1 MVRTEPQLTCR
12 ISIVLATRIAWEV
25 MERIVD
31 HIPKSSRISS
41 SWLLVSPAASGTM
54 YGASTVGVST
64 GRPAT

>member
-12 ISIVLATRIAWEV
+12 ISIVLAT
-25 MERIVD
+25 RIVD